1 MLEWNRKEET
11 AGIIRFIRARLP
23 LLVMAFLFGNL
34 IAVVFTALEPSGADL
49 RSDTYTYQ
57 KTTTQNGVK
66 LHALRTRPNNIAL
79 KHIQSNVTLTD
90 EFGINGGFFWNG
102 DLLSIA
108 IINDQPLVGQQWD
121 YGSGW
126 YNIDVPK
133 GTLVW
138 DEITGSFSVQV
149 AIDAEQL
156 HVTDKGH
163 YWAQG
168 GVSMSLQQDEQWVQ
182 QALAEDMPAFA
193 EARLRSGAVYD
204 KSQNLW
210 LLVSETPCTVEQ
222 FRTAAIEWVG
232 RTQVVDG
239 VFLDGDGSSQMRSAQ
254 IQLKGD
260 TREVY
265 QMLALKKK

>member
-1 MLEWNRKEET
+1 M
-11 AGIIRFIRARLP
+11 
-23 LLVMAFLFGNL
+23 
-34 IAVVFTALEPSGADL
+34 
-49 RSDTYTYQ
+49 
-57 KTTTQNGVK
+57 
-66 LHALRTRPNNIAL
+66 

-108 IINDQPLVGQQWD
+108 VVNDQPLVGQQWD

-168 GVSMSLQQDEQWVQ
+168 GVSMSLQHDEQWVQ

-265 QMLALKKK
+265 QMLALKKNKALSGLTGSIDIHSSSQAKWVWKDSRKQAMITNSCHNWRIHTGCIWRGGRNEWRSIFVRNAASLWKYGP